1 MRPNFLIAGLAV
13 IFGLTLGTQ
22 TSLGRGDDHPSLPD
36 GVGRDVMIRV
46 CSQCH
51 DPELAADQQ
60 FDKAGWKDLVD
71 QMASKGATATD
82 AEFDQIVTYLATAF
96 PPSK

>member
-1 MRPNFLIAGLAV
+1 MRVTALIA
-13 IFGLTLGTQ
+13 ILTLGLAASIST
-22 TSLGRGDDHPSLPD
+22 THVAARADDHPSLPD
-36 GVGRDVMIRV
+36 GPGRDVMIRV

-71 QMASKGATATD
+71 KMASKGANATE
-82 AEFDQIVTYLATAF
+82 AEFDQIVTYLSTAF
-96 PPSK
+96 PAK

>member
-1 MRPNFLIAGLAV
+1 MRVNGLIAL
-13 IFGLTLGTQ
+13 LTLGLAASICGAGVAAHT
-22 TSLGRGDDHPSLPD
+22 DDHPALPD
-36 GVGRDVMIRV
+36 GPGRDVMIRV

-71 QMASKGATATD
+71 KMASKGANATE
-82 AEFDQIVTYLATAF
+82 AEFDQIVTYLSTAF
-96 PPSK
+96 PVK